1 MRLLAEI
8 EAEFW
13 KFIDRLGQALDEK
26 RTGFSEY
33 EAGDF
38 LTAQGR
44 MECDGPDAAQLLAEA
59 EAENEV
65 FEPARFCAKCDEQVG
80 FLSSRDWCDGCE
92 EAASIGEHPD
102 IDPQAVIGKRRDW
115 SGIGSPAQTPAPPGG
130 ENSPPV
136 PRPSPT
142 AAPAG
147 PPPPPNSSP
156 PRPTSLTSGP
166 GNSAGDPASTT
177 SAR

>member
-13 KFIDRLGQALDEK
+13 KFIDRVGQALDEK

-65 FEPARFCAKCDEQVG
+65 FEP
-80 FLSSRDWCDGCE
+80 
-92 EAASIGEHPD
+92 IGEHPD
-102 IDPQAVIGKRRDW
+102 IDPQAVIGKRRGW
-115 SGIGSPAQTPAPPGG
+115 SGIGTPREHLNAA
-130 ENSPPV
+130 
-136 PRPSPT
+136 RH
-142 AAPAG
+142 AAPCT
-147 PPPPPNSSP
+147 
-156 PRPTSLTSGP
+156 TSELLTEAADWIEGVTIQT
-166 GNSAGDPASTT
+166 ASTT
-177 SAR
+177 LASPTPQAWDISLALVADLRDRAAQFKARHD